1 MFNANMSQ
9 TDRNNGDPVDLNSGT
24 SAHIAHARD
33 PHDQDEGETADPM
46 IESDGLCRPSI
57 GTRMRLRE
65 FSHAAADRL
74 NKIKAAVET
83 ILQSVGEDPYR
94 PGLLDTPN
102 RFAKAMMDFTQGY
115 GQNVKEIVNNAI
127 FDEHH
132 KEMVVVK
139 DIDISSLCEHHLVP
153 FTGKMH
159 IGYVPNNRVIGL
171 SKLPRIAQMFSRRLQ
186 VQERLTRQVAETI
199 VETLQPRGV
208 AVVMESSH
216 LCMVTRGVQ
225 QYSAVTVTSCM
236 LGCFETDD
244 KTRNE
249 FLSLVGMGSGR

>member
-1 MFNANMSQ
+1 MSQ
-9 TDRNNGDPVDLNSGT
+9 TDRNNGDSLEPNSGT
-24 SAHIAHARD
+24 SGHISHARD
-33 PHDQDEGETADPM
+33 PHDQEEGRTADTL
-46 IESDGLCRPSI
+46 IEADGLCRPSI
-57 GTRMRLRE
+57 GARLRVQE
-65 FSHAAADRL
+65 SPHAATDRF
-74 NKIKAAVET
+74 NNIKAAVET

-94 PGLLDTPN
+94 PGLLDTPK

-115 GQNVKEIVNNAI
+115 GQDVRDIVNNAI
-127 FDEHH
+127 FNENHN
-132 KEMVVVK
+132 EMVLVK
-139 DIDISSLCEHHLVP
+139 NIDISSLCEHHLVP

-199 VETLQPRGV
+199 VETLQPQGV

-236 LGCFETDD
+236 LGCFETND